1 MSGIKELLRSES
13 DGSIS
18 FGAPSLDSKSK
29 LEDFKHAGDLLKV
42 KTFKEITRLEKNGSF
57 LYESVPGT
65 AVSNFSET
73 AEGISFTVEGPED
86 AMITV
91 GLAEDAEYE
100 VRVGDAEA
108 GRMKTNLGGKLAMS
122 VELAGA
128 GAVKVEIKKI

>member
-18 FGAPSLDSKSK
+18 FGDPSLDSKSK

>member
-1 MSGIKELLRSES
+1 MSGIKELLRSEN

-18 FGAPSLDSKSK
+18 FGDPSLDNKSK

-65 AVSNFSET
+65 AVSNFKET
-73 AEGISFTVEGPED
+73 VEGISFTVEGPED

-91 GLAEDAEYE
+91 GLAEDSEYD

>member
-1 MSGIKELLRSES
+1 M
-13 DGSIS
+13 
-18 FGAPSLDSKSK
+18 
-29 LEDFKHAGDLLKV
+29 
-42 KTFKEITRLEKNGSF
+42 
-57 LYESVPGT
+57 YESVPGT